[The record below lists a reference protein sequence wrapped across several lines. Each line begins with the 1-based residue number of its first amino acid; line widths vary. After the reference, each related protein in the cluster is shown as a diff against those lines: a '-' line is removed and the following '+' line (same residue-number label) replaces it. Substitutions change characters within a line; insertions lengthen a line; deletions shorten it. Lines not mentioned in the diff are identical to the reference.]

1 MNRTIFFRWLVR
13 FDNYIGST
21 PGRRVALVL
30 DNCSAHGSAEFAPN
44 LQNVQIIFLPKNTS
58 SVLQPL
64 DAGVIASLKKRY
76 KKWKVSRAVD
86 LLEAG
91 KRENFYGCD
100 VRTPIEV
107 VYDLWSRLDS
117 SIIHN
122 CWKKTSISEDV
133 HCL

>member
-21 PGRRVALVL
+21 PERRVALVL

-44 LQNVQIIFLPKNTS
+44 LQNVQIIFLSKNTT

-64 DAGVIASLKKRY
+64 DAGVIASLKKGH
-76 KKWKVSRAVD
+76 KKWKVRRAVD

-91 KRENFYGCD
+91 TRENFYGCD
-100 VRTPIEV
+100 VRTAMEV
-107 VYDLWSRLDS
+107 VYDLWSRQDS
-117 SIIHN
+117 SIILN
-122 CWKKTSISEDV
+122 CLKKTSISEDV